1 MAQIRSKQIADFL
14 TTVNWAEVTNSK
26 IANASDVKAYVDQE
40 VEALGLDANASI
52 DSLETALSA
61 EIVAT
66 NADVDG
72 LNEAI
77 DALGAKHDAEMEA
90 HHTEHTSLIEAEAVA
105 RANGDTELAELIRAE
120 EERAGNEE
128 GRLAAAIS
136 VEEDRIDAILLASDA
151 DKDSFKEIVSL
162 INAVDTVNDDALAN
176 VISDLNA
183 EISATNSDV
192 TSINTRVSKDE
203 NALAAEVTRATTA
216 EGSLETRLSLD
227 ENALAAEIAATD
239 ADVARLELGLDK
251 ETEARISGDESLT
264 IRVSNEEVAR
274 ADADAELAQLIQA
287 EEERATAVEGSLETR
302 LSKDELALAAEIAAT
317 DADVESIDLRL
328 GEVSG
333 DLVDS
338 VDSLEVALSAEI
350 VATNSD
356 VTRLEGDFTSVN
368 TRVSK
373 EESRVDAILLAS
385 DADKDSFAEIVS
397 LINAVDTVNDNAFAG
412 YVLSNDASID
422 SLEVALSAEIVATN
436 GDVDGLNEA
445 LVSLEAKH
453 NEEMEAHHN
462 EHTSLIEAEA
472 VTRRE
477 ADVELNLLI
486 QAETERAEGVE
497 AGHDTRIAELEATI
511 IEDNE
516 MFVETFVGEGLNYI
530 VAQTIQDENAALVT
544 AFVNG
549 HYVPVASVKGQQVT
563 LVDPN
568 YGIDGGDVVTITYQK

>member
-151 DKDSFKEIVSL
+151 DKDSFAEIVAL
-162 INAVDTVNDDALAN
+162 INAVDTENDQDVVN
-176 VISDLNA
+176 VIAALNA
-183 EISATNSDV
+183 EIDATNSDFV
-192 TSINTRVSKDE
+192 RV
-203 NALAAEVTRATTA
+203 
-216 EGSLETRLSLD
+216 EG
-227 ENALAAEIAATD
+227 ALAAEIAATNG
-239 ADVARLELGLDK
+239 DVDGLNEAIVSLEAK
-251 ETEARISGDESLT
+251 H
-264 IRVSNEEVAR
+264 NEEMEAHHV
-274 ADADAELAQLIQA
+274 EHTSLITA
-287 EEERATAVEGSLETR
+287 EETR
-302 LSKDELALAAEIAAT
+302 ALAAEKLLEEALANEIADT
-317 DADVESIDLRL
+317 NSDVTSIDLRL

-356 VTRLEGDFTSVN
+356 VTRLEGALSDEEAAREDADDALQAALTDLDNKFSAEVVSHHNEHTSLINDEFERATNVEGKLSAEIV
-368 TRVSK
+368 TEKDRI
-373 EESRVDAILLAS
+373 DAILLAA
-385 DADKDSFAEIVS
+385 DADKDSFAEIVA
-397 LINAVDTVNDNAFAG
+397 LIGEIDTENDDALATFKLNVNASV
-412 YVLSNDASID
+412 D
-422 SLEVALSAEIVATN
+422 SLESALTAEINATN
-436 GDVDGLNEA
+436 SDVTALYAAITAEEA
-445 LVSLEAKH
+445 AREDADDALQAALA
-453 NEEMEAHHN
+453 
-462 EHTSLIEAEA
+462 AEIA
-472 VTRRE
+472 DTN
-477 ADVELNLLI
+477 ADVIRIDNKD
-486 QAETERAEGVE
+486 AEQDGRLDV
-497 AGHDTRIAELEATI
+497 LESTI
-511 IEDNE
+511 LEDNE
-516 MFVETFVGEGLNYI
+516 MYVESFLGLGFEYTLEKD
-530 VAQTIQDENAALVT
+530 VQDGNKFLVT

-549 HYVPVASVKGQQVT
+549 HNVTVESVSGNVVRFANPGYV
-563 LVDPN
+563 
-568 YGIDGGDVVTITYQK
+568 IDKGDVVTITYQA